1 MADKYKVLGSK
12 TIFDSLVKA
21 RSEAYY
27 SCLKNQV
34 DKMHVYIYDKSSTFE
49 WRAIGEVSVVFHPKY
64 TTPYLFWTTWEGPNK
79 YPVSKIMTSDGK
91 LK

>member
-1 MADKYKVLGSK
+1 MADKYKVIGVNTLFNS
-12 TIFDSLVKA
+12 IAKA

-34 DKMHVYIYDKSSTFE
+34 DKMLVYIYDESSAIE

-64 TTPYLFWTTWEGPNK
+64 ATPYSFWTTGGGPNK
-79 YPVSKIMTSDGK
+79 YPVTKSMASDGK